1 MSDDIPRF
9 VTPGFRQAQ
18 RRLGQKRAAIS
29 EALPQPAYLSD
40 GELKCAL
47 KVRASVGAKAFDRA
61 FRARYGR
68 GKKVTP

>member
-18 RRLGQKRAAIS
+18 HRARQERAAIS

-40 GELKCAL
+40 VEFECAL

-68 GKKVTP
+68 GKENAS